1 MGVKLSY
8 IDVCHG
14 SKVVSNDF
22 YIEHFR
28 KQDKDVKHLLEDVM
42 GRDKRYML
50 NDGESVLQL
59 VIKAGKSVLKKAN
72 LEGKDIDAIIY
83 SSILPEYISPA
94 TSIFIHKELNM
105 SSNVMCLDV
114 NANCAGMAIAFENM
128 SNYLMSS
135 KHAKKAL
142 IIGCD
147 DDNAIIDHNNE
158 LCYGNYGYAACAM
171 ILEKV
176 DENCGLIDNQY
187 YVNTDI
193 VDKVLYPS
201 RGFSNFLKSKNLDEL
216 YLKWLPFSVE
226 NLISNAV
233 DIMEKMIKQNGI
245 TKDDIS
251 MFCFSQLAVKNIYKM
266 RQAMGISEEKSLYI
280 GNKYGYTGTSS
291 PFIALYEAI
300 EKGKVKRGDYVMIW
314 TFAAGSQGIVI
325 LLKY

>member
-22 YIEHFR
+22 YLEYFR
-28 KQDKDVKHLLEDVM
+28 KQDKDIKHLLVDVM

-50 NDGESVLQL
+50 DKDESPFQL
-59 VIKAGKSVLKKAN
+59 AIKAGKSVLKKAS
-72 LEGKDIDAIIY
+72 LQGKDIDAIIY
-83 SSILPEYISPA
+83 SSILPEYVSPA
-94 TSIFIHKELNM
+94 TSILIHKELNM
-105 SSNVMCLDV
+105 NANVMCLDI
-114 NANCAGMAIAFENM
+114 NANCAGMTIALENM

-135 KHAKKAL
+135 NRAKRVL

-147 DDNAIIDHNNE
+147 DDNAIINHDNE
-158 LCYGNYGYAACAM
+158 LCYGNYGHAACAM

-176 DENCGLIDNQY
+176 DEDCGLIDNEY
-187 YVNTDI
+187 YVNTAI

-216 YLKWLPFSVE
+216 YLKWLPFSSE
-226 NLISNAV
+226 KFTSNAV
-233 DIMEKMIKQNGI
+233 RIMEKMIKRNGI

-251 MFCFSQLAVKNIYKM
+251 MFCFSQLAVKNIYKI
-266 RQAMGISEEKSLYI
+266 REAMDIPVEKSLYI
-280 GNKYGYTGTSS
+280 GDKYGYTGTSS

-300 EKGKVKRGDYVMIW
+300 EKGKVKRGDYIMIW

-325 LLKY
+325 LFKY